1 MRIAKHC
8 LKSVRIRSIF
18 GTNFPSFGL
27 NKDLKSSGNGH
38 FSRSDIQKDISE
50 SFQVTFCFLFFSED
64 VHQITVANITTNS
77 IKNSNTSEF
86 DPEHAID
93 GNFNGLYHAPI
104 FDPVSLSNQNFNI
117 KIDFGRPY
125 SIRYFKYK
133 IDDKQGFSLR
143 IGGTTVRND
152 ALFAGTY
159 DSSSNEQVTFFRL
172 ELVKGQFAFLF
183 VTKPPVAEFRLY
195 EIEFFGI

>member
-1 MRIAKHC
+1 MVQIFPH
-8 LKSVRIRSIF
+8 LDWIRTRKARETDTFHAVIYRKIF
-18 GTNFPSFGL
+18 LRAFKILFAFP
-27 NKDLKSSGNGH
+27 
-38 FSRSDIQKDISE
+38 
-50 SFQVTFCFLFFSED
+50 FFSED
-64 VHQITVANITTNS
+64 VHQITVANITTDS
-77 IKNSNTSEF
+77 IKNSNSSEF

-152 ALFAGTY
+152 ALFAGIY

-183 VTKPPVAEFRLY
+183 VTKPTVAEFRLY